1 MADSAATI
9 TRGPRARSVI
19 SLFCGLGGLDLG
31 FLWEGFEIVWA
42 NDISPHAAATHRL
55 NFGVE
60 AVCGDI
66 AEIPLAEIPDADV
79 IIGGPPCQS
88 FSLLGQRQKDDPRGK
103 LVFRFLEIVEAKR
116 PSAFVMEN
124 VPGMAASQIEGRRL
138 PDVLQESFSEL
149 GYQVTRLNL
158 IATDYLVPQLR
169 KRLLLVG
176 CLNTRPVP
184 IDGSLFARGC
194 YGVDSK
200 SFDISA
206 KAAIGDLGPCT
217 RKGERARYSDDEPS
231 EYARLMRCANLPDV
245 SLHER
250 PRMSKTDELLVSHIP
265 PGGNY
270 MDIPDEIAPG
280 RVLKFKEAGGRTTTY
295 GRLHPDK
302 PSYTIN
308 TYFRRPNVGC
318 NFHYSEPRLI
328 TPREAMR
335 FQSIPDHFELSYGSQ
350 DQRNA
355 LIGNAVPPLMARA
368 VAWGLRGQLEDL
380 NACHTGPSVNVG
392 GESQLT
398 SP

>member
-1 MADSAATI
+1 MADSKTTI
-9 TRGPRARSVI
+9 NETSPLTAV

-31 FLWEGFEIVWA
+31 FLWEGFDIVWA
-42 NDISPHAAATHRL
+42 NDISPHATATHRI

-66 AEIPLAEIPDADV
+66 TNIHVGDIPDSDV

-88 FSLLGQRQKDDPRGK
+88 FSLLGQRQKDDPRGR

-116 PSAFVMEN
+116 PAAFVMEN
-124 VPGMAASQIEGRRL
+124 VPGMAASKIEGRRL
-138 PDVLQESFSEL
+138 PDILQDAFTKI
-149 GYQVTRLNL
+149 GYHVTRLNL

-176 CLNTRPVP
+176 SLNAKPAR
-184 IDGSLFARGC
+184 IDGAEFARER
-194 YGVDSK
+194 YEVDLST
-200 SFDISA
+200 FDISSR
-206 KAAIGDLGPCT
+206 AAIGDLGPCT
-217 RKGERARYSDDEPS
+217 RKGERAIYRDGEPS
-231 EYARLMRCANLPDV
+231 QYARLMRQANLTDV

-368 VAWGLRGQLEDL
+368 IAWGIKRQLHGVGANSNVVEDR
-380 NACHTGPSVNVG
+380 A
-392 GESQLT
+392 EQL
-398 SP
+398 SFL